1 MVFPQAQT
9 AGSIS
14 GTVKDKS
21 GGVIPGAEVKIVNVD
36 TNAVRTVVA
45 DDSGFFTA
53 QNIPAGQYS
62 VEVTLTGFKSA
73 KLAVEL
79 TIRENRVANLVLEP
93 GSPSEIVSVEAANI
107 SQVELRSGE
116 VGNLIAGKQVAELP
130 LNGRSF
136 VQLALLVPGAS
147 LSNDANVRG
156 TGLLSSVD
164 MSVSGSAT
172 NANMWLVDGANNV
185 DIGSGRTI
193 LVYPSVDSI
202 AEFKVQRNSYGA
214 DMGASAGAQINVIT
228 KGGTNAFHG
237 SAYEFFR
244 NNVLNANAFFLNSAN
259 QPKAPLR
266 YNNFGY
272 TFGGPILKDKLFFFW
287 SQEWRREL
295 RGITRNFNIP
305 TALESVGDFS
315 GPRSRNYP
323 IPTDPYTGQPFP
335 GNKIPASR
343 LSPAGLAM
351 MKLYPLPT
359 AGAGTIDANGNI
371 QGNNWV
377 ASPMTSIPTRQEQIR
392 IDYNLNKN
400 NSIMGRYTQDSWKN
414 LAPSYQEGGLWGDDP
429 YPAVDSNWDQPGYSL
444 ATQWTTTIGTTMVNQ
459 FNFSWSGNRIIV
471 VRGAGADINDAIVAA
486 MPEVYPDRKSVV

>member
-1 MVFPQAQT
+1 MLALILAMVPMVFPQAT
-9 AGSIS
+9 TSGSIS

-21 GGVIPGAEVKIVNVD
+21 GGVIPGAEVRIVNTD
-36 TNAVRTVVA
+36 TNAVRTVIA
-45 DDSGFFTA
+45 DDTGFFTA
-53 QNIPAGQYS
+53 QNVPAGRYS
-62 VEVTLTGFKSA
+62 VEVALTGFKSA
-73 KLAVEL
+73 KVPVEL
-79 TIRENRVANLVLEP
+79 NVRENRVANLVLEP
-93 GSPSEIVSVEAANI
+93 GSPTEVVSVEAANV

-116 VGNLIAGKQVAELP
+116 VGNLIAGKQVTELP

-147 LSNDANVRG
+147 IDNGANVRG

-214 DMGASAGAQINVIT
+214 DMGASSGAQINVIT

-237 SAYEFFR
+237 SVYEFIR
-244 NNVLNANAFFLNSAN
+244 NDRLNANAFFLNSAN

-272 TFGGPILKDKLFFFW
+272 TLGGPILKDKLFFFW

-295 RGITRNFNIP
+295 RGITRNWNLP
-305 TALESVGDFS
+305 TALERVGDFS

-335 GNKIPASR
+335 GNKIPQSR
-343 LSPAGLAM
+343 LSPAGLAIL
-351 MKLYPLPT
+351 KLYPLPT
-359 AGAGTIDANGNI
+359 PGAGTIDAKGNI

-377 ASPMTSIPTRQEQIR
+377 ASPKTSIPTRQEQVR
-392 IDYNLNKN
+392 IDYNLNRN
-400 NSIMGRYTQDSWKN
+400 NAIICLLYTSD
-414 LAPSYQEGGLWGDDP
+414 A
-429 YPAVDSNWDQPGYSL
+429 
-444 ATQWTTTIGTTMVNQ
+444 
-459 FNFSWSGNRIIV
+459 
-471 VRGAGADINDAIVAA
+471 AD
-486 MPEVYPDRKSVV
+486 E